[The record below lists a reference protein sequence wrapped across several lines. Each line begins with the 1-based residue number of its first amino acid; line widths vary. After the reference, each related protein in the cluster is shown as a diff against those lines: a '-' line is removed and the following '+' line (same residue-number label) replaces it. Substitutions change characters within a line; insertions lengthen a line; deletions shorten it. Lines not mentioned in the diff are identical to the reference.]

1 MRYFDIMK
9 NRIRFIIVGSGWRS
23 LYYVRIAKALPQVFE
38 LCAMLCRTGEK
49 AARMAEE
56 NGIHTTTSVS
66 ECISYKPDFVVVVVN
81 KASIAEVALQW
92 LDRGFCVLS
101 ETPAALDTGTL
112 ARLREAE
119 RRGAENGA
127 KLVVCEQYRRYPSL
141 SALLTI
147 AKSGILGEP
156 TCLNLSVAHEYHGAS
171 LMRAFLDIKGF
182 ENFTV
187 RAKTYEFPTTET
199 LTRYDLFKDG
209 RVAPKKR
216 TVATFEFESG
226 KVGIYDFD
234 SEQYRSPIRRNTIR
248 LQGVRGE
255 IIDDKVYYLDG
266 NNDGVVSSVIFK
278 SKIVHT
284 ESNNPNLSSF
294 KEIQDIVFEGKSIY
308 NPPFGLCGLSEDE
321 TAIASMM
328 QQTALY
334 ARGQKD
340 SPYPLDEA
348 VFDAY
353 MAIVLQ
359 RAVESG
365 KTEVSD
371 FREIGL

>member
-1 MRYFDIMK
+1 MQYFDLMK
-9 NRIRFIIVGSGWRS
+9 DRIRFVIVGSGWRS
-23 LYYVRIAKALPQVFE
+23 LYYVRIAKALPQVFH
-38 LCAMLCRTGEK
+38 LCAMLCRTDEK
-49 AARMAEE
+49 AARMAQE

-66 ECISYKPDFVVVVVN
+66 ECMEYKPDFVVVVVN

-92 LDRGFCVLS
+92 LDKGFCVLS

-119 RRGAENGA
+119 HRGAR
-127 KLVVCEQYRRYPSL
+127 LVVCEQYRRYPSL
-141 SALLTI
+141 SALRKI
-147 AKSGILGEP
+147 AQSGIIGEP

-171 LMRAFLDIKGF
+171 LMRAFLDIRGF

-209 RVAPKKR
+209 RVAQKKR

-255 IIDDKVYYLDG
+255 MIDDKVYYLNAD
-266 NNDGVVSSVIFK
+266 NDGVVSQITTNSR
-278 SKIVHT
+278 IVHT
-284 ESNNPNLSSF
+284 DSNNPNIAAF
-294 KEIQDIVFEGKSIY
+294 TEIQNIVFEGKSIY

-321 TAIASMM
+321 TAIATMM
-328 QQTALY
+328 QKTALY
-334 ARGQKD
+334 SKGLED
-340 SPYPLDEA
+340 SPYSLDEA

-353 MAIVLQ
+353 MAIILQ
-359 RAVESG
+359 RACESG